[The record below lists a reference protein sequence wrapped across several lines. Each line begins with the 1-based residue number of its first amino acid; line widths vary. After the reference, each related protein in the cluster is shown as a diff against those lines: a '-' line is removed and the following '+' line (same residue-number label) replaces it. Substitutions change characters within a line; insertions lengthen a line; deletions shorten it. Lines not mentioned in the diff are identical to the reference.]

1 MLSKVYKFKFL
12 LALLL
17 VPFLVSADP
26 PGWDKTETLFTHVLT
41 IPETVTG
48 FPLATGDYVG
58 VFFNDGGNFV
68 CGGSVL
74 YTSGVANAF
83 SAFGNDPITPA
94 KDGFDPGES
103 FLWRINQGGVDF
115 WVDAVLTGP
124 ETFTVFGFSTVVSLN
139 GPTLAVSASAN
150 PTLLCGAG
158 GDVTL
163 TGALIS
169 GGPVTSW
176 DWYDNGNMVGTGEV
190 LTLFVDETT
199 NFRLEATDGVEVAE
213 AFVTVTVVT
222 VDAGDGAAYC
232 DDITEISLSGASASD
247 YIALSWETSGNGMF
261 DNAFALN
268 PIYYPSGD
276 DLLAGSVVL
285 TLNVTTLDCGLLSD
299 AVEFTFQAGPSIDIL
314 PDQDYV
320 CYGDNYDFTG
330 MVVAANY
337 DELQWFTT
345 NGAGIFEPNEEVLE
359 PIYVPS
365 PTIDWP
371 QLCIVIGV
379 TASAIDPCEVSA
391 EDYMNL
397 CFVAPPTAFAGDPLS
412 LCEDNAVSYTFA
424 DALVTFDPN
433 WSQEILWE
441 TTGDGSFDFNN
452 IQNPTYTFGAGDL
465 AGGLIEFT
473 LTATTPE
480 ACAPAVSNTSIF
492 IQLEPSISI
501 IPDAYTICEG
511 ENMYFEGLVE
521 ASNYSQIQW
530 FTTNGGGTFDDEEL
544 LEPIYTPSPTIDYPQ
559 TCIIIGVAAVAIDPC
574 TVSDE
579 DFMDLC
585 FQMLPVVVAG
595 EDATVCS
602 HELYTTNPTVENSNG
617 PYMWTVAPADAG
629 VFADPTALVTTF
641 NPSAAYEGQFVVLT
655 LTAGPIGPCA
665 EEGSGS
671 MNLYIEYAPY
681 VNAGP
686 DMTICSNESAIIEG
700 ECAHVA
706 FTMWATTGDGYFVCP
721 DFSCEQVEYFPG
733 PGDLAAGCVTL
744 VLIGYPLDPCTMFV
758 LDKMKLCFDPAP
770 VASAGPDQTICEGDV
785 AQLAGTAENICGI
798 QWVTLDGTGTFD
810 DETILNPVYTPSFQ
824 DVISGTVH
832 LTMIVAGCGACD
844 YSLEPTMA
852 LTIQRTPVIE
862 LGDYSSICQDGSI
875 LLDQTVVTNYT
886 SVEWSTLGDGTFD
899 DATLLFATY
908 TPGPND
914 ILAEGV
920 TLCLTAE
927 PIGPCTLPV
936 QECVEIDI
944 QQLPTINIIPDAA
957 TICYGDDFDFTGLVE
972 AGNYSALQWFT
983 TNGGGIFD
991 PNETILEPTY
1001 IPSPTIDWPQVCIVI
1016 GVVASPLDPCTLSSE
1031 DFMDL
1036 CFQIP
1041 PTVDAGDDAT
1051 ICEDATYTLA
1061 PVIENGGTVLW
1072 ETNGDGTFDDPTLAN
1087 ATYTPGVDDKAN
1099 GSAILTITVQ
1109 GLSTCEPVDD
1119 YLTLY
1124 FQLLPIASAGG
1135 DQTVCEQLCTP
1146 PWTNGPVYLE
1156 GAVENACGS
1165 FWSTAGDGTFND
1177 PSLLDA
1183 VYVLGDGDIAAGSV
1197 VLTLTAM
1204 PCDPCTVADTDEIT
1218 VTVQYF
1224 PIADAGPDQTICE
1237 GAVAQLDGEAEYESG
1252 VFWDYAL
1259 QGEGDGTFSNKL
1271 IEDPTYTPGPGDIEL
1286 GYVELIMVAFAIDP
1300 CSYPDADIMT
1310 LYITKQPVVYAGE
1323 DATICEG
1330 ESHELADAT
1339 AEYYVTVEWTA
1350 DPADFGSFDDPTI
1363 VNPVFTPFPGKTGFV
1378 TLTLEAFDGPEC
1390 AGGVYTDS
1398 KSLFVNDEPKISF
1411 GFNGIEAGWNANFE
1425 YCFGTEV
1432 GVTLF
1437 AYYGGTAP
1445 YEVTYTINGG
1455 TPVTVG
1461 GLFVGDYIAAPQVY
1475 APGVYNLVVTS
1486 ITDANDCEAGAA
1498 FLALCTATIT
1508 VWEEVTLECPDDV
1521 LVGND
1526 PGLCGAEVAFE
1537 ATVAGEPEPI
1547 TVVYSVAGMPISSP
1561 YFFEVGTTTV
1571 DVLVE
1576 NICAAITCSFT
1587 VTVEDTEG
1595 PAIDCV
1601 ADQDKFTD
1609 PGECFYTVVGTE
1621 FDAVV
1626 TDNCIGSIEVSND
1639 FNGLETLAGAAF
1651 PTGVTEV
1658 IWTAEDIAGN
1668 VATCGF
1674 TVTVTD
1680 SELPTITCPADINQ
1694 TADAGLCGAYIQDLG
1709 TPVTDD
1715 NCGVEEV
1722 YNNGTGFYPVG
1733 TTIVTWTV
1741 VDVNGNEA
1749 TCDQMITV
1757 TDDELPTIEC
1767 PADIEVT
1774 ADAGECFATNV
1785 DLGMPMVSD
1794 NCGTVTP
1801 TNNAPLEFPVGT
1813 TTVTWTVF
1821 DVNGNS
1827 ATCDQLVVV
1836 TDDELPTIVCPA
1848 DIMQTA
1854 DAGECFATVDL
1865 GTPVTDDNCGVA
1877 SVTNDAPATFPVG
1890 VTTVTWMVVDVNGNE
1905 ATCEQVVTV
1914 TDDELPTIVC
1924 PADIAQTADAGVC
1937 YAIITDLGLPVVDDN
1952 CGVEEYYN
1960 DAPLN
1965 NEYPVGSTIVTW
1977 TVIDIHGN
1985 EATCEQEVVVTDDEL
2000 PTIEC
2005 PADVEVTADA
2015 GECFATNVDLGMPM
2029 VSDNCGTVTP
2039 TNNAPLEFPVG
2050 TTTVTWT
2057 VFDVNGNS
2065 ATCDQ
2070 LVVVTDDELPTIV
2083 CPADIMQTADAG
2095 ECFATVDLGTPD
2107 TDDNCGV
2114 ASVTNDAPATF
2125 PVGVTTVTWMVVD
2138 VNGNE
2143 ATCEQVVTV
2152 TDDELPTII
2161 CPADIEVSN
2170 DLTYCGAYI
2179 QDLGTPVYDDNCGIE
2194 EVYNN
2199 GSGFYPVGT
2208 TTVIWTVIDI
2218 HGNEATCEQLVTVN
2232 DDEAPVIT
2240 LLGDDN
2246 IELCEGDIY
2255 VDAGA
2260 TAYDNCDGDITALI
2274 VTVNPVNTA
2283 VAGVYTVTYNV
2294 SDLAGNAAVEVT
2306 RTVTVYAAPIANAG
2320 GNATI
2325 CETDNYVTTTA
2336 SVQFATDVLWETS
2349 GDGFFEDDALLVT
2362 TYYPGP
2368 EDLEAG
2374 VVTLC
2379 LTATFPNGP
2388 CGNVSDT
2395 DCMILT
2401 FDPIPEAYA
2410 GMDDLICEGD
2420 EFDLDLATAANY
2432 SSLMWTGGDGTF
2444 DPSADVLNPTYVPGP
2459 TDLANGGVQL
2469 CLTAYAAGACT
2480 EPAVSCLYLTVVPN
2494 PTIDLAPE
2502 AELSCENY
2510 DFVNSE
2516 WLPIEVCA
2524 IVENADY
2531 VQWSTNG
2538 DGSFDDP
2545 MSACTNYNL
2554 GDNDVWAQMITLTL
2568 EAYGPGSCNF
2578 VASATINIYIPT
2590 QIILIDDPTWW
2601 GVSSFVAKSAT
2612 SVPDV
2617 MFPSVLYPGSDAL
2630 VIQINKGGQYY
2641 WPEPTPPIN
2650 QLGNWQP
2657 IGYKAK
2663 FKKETCIPIYGDV
2676 VSDFSFEVGG
2686 PQLFTYV
2693 PVLTNVVTPIAD
2705 LFAGHLQDILLIYDW
2720 NEAALWTEFAADFE
2734 ELVPGKA
2741 YLLVRKVGTA
2751 PYTVTF
2757 PAFDPTA
2764 GPGAKAGAKS
2774 VMSFN
2779 SPWNEVINTA
2789 QTHFIL
2795 FADQVL
2801 DQMQPGDVLG
2811 AFNSSNQCVGVS
2823 EFASRDNLMKLL
2835 AMGNDP
2841 LSDVINGFETGED
2854 MIFKL
2859 YRPSSGETFD
2869 VVFTYD
2875 VQFPNNDNTFEVNG
2889 VSRAVGM
2896 SMTATSIGNQPADFN
2911 VNVFPNPA
2919 TDVINI
2925 VSDYS
2930 ITNVSLVNYVGQT
2943 VYNESVS
2950 GNNFQINVSTYATG
2964 MYFVRIETS
2973 EGTVVTKRIAIK

>member
-1 MLSKVYKFKFL
+1 
-12 LALLL
+12 
-17 VPFLVSADP
+17 
-26 PGWDKTETLFTHVLT
+26 
-41 IPETVTG
+41 
-48 FPLATGDYVG
+48 
-58 VFFNDGGNFV
+58 
-68 CGGSVL
+68 
-74 YTSGVANAF
+74 
-83 SAFGNDPITPA
+83 
-94 KDGFDPGES
+94 
-103 FLWRINQGGVDF
+103 
-115 WVDAVLTGP
+115 
-124 ETFTVFGFSTVVSLN
+124 
-139 GPTLAVSASAN
+139 
-150 PTLLCGAG
+150 
-158 GDVTL
+158 
-163 TGALIS
+163 
-169 GGPVTSW
+169 
-176 DWYDNGNMVGTGEV
+176 
-190 LTLFVDETT
+190 
-199 NFRLEATDGVEVAE
+199 
-213 AFVTVTVVT
+213 
-222 VDAGDGAAYC
+222 
-232 DDITEISLSGASASD
+232 
-247 YIALSWETSGNGMF
+247 
-261 DNAFALN
+261 
-268 PIYYPSGD
+268 
-276 DLLAGSVVL
+276 
-285 TLNVTTLDCGLLSD
+285 
-299 AVEFTFQAGPSIDIL
+299 
-314 PDQDYV
+314 
-320 CYGDNYDFTG
+320 
-330 MVVAANY
+330 
-337 DELQWFTT
+337 
-345 NGAGIFEPNEEVLE
+345 
-359 PIYVPS
+359 
-365 PTIDWP
+365 
-371 QLCIVIGV
+371 
-379 TASAIDPCEVSA
+379 
-391 EDYMNL
+391 
-397 CFVAPPTAFAGDPLS
+397 
-412 LCEDNAVSYTFA
+412 
-424 DALVTFDPN
+424 
-433 WSQEILWE
+433 
-441 TTGDGSFDFNN
+441 
-452 IQNPTYTFGAGDL
+452 
-465 AGGLIEFT
+465 
-473 LTATTPE
+473 
-480 ACAPAVSNTSIF
+480 
-492 IQLEPSISI
+492 
-501 IPDAYTICEG
+501 
-511 ENMYFEGLVE
+511 
-521 ASNYSQIQW
+521 
-530 FTTNGGGTFDDEEL
+530 
-544 LEPIYTPSPTIDYPQ
+544 
-559 TCIIIGVAAVAIDPC
+559 
-574 TVSDE
+574 
-579 DFMDLC
+579 
-585 FQMLPVVVAG
+585 
-595 EDATVCS
+595 
-602 HELYTTNPTVENSNG
+602 
-617 PYMWTVAPADAG
+617 
-629 VFADPTALVTTF
+629 
-641 NPSAAYEGQFVVLT
+641 
-655 LTAGPIGPCA
+655 
-665 EEGSGS
+665 
-671 MNLYIEYAPY
+671 
-681 VNAGP
+681 
-686 DMTICSNESAIIEG
+686 
-700 ECAHVA
+700 
-706 FTMWATTGDGYFVCP
+706 
-721 DFSCEQVEYFPG
+721 
-733 PGDLAAGCVTL
+733 
-744 VLIGYPLDPCTMFV
+744 
-758 LDKMKLCFDPAP
+758 
-770 VASAGPDQTICEGDV
+770 
-785 AQLAGTAENICGI
+785 
-798 QWVTLDGTGTFD
+798 
-810 DETILNPVYTPSFQ
+810 
-824 DVISGTVH
+824 
-832 LTMIVAGCGACD
+832 
-844 YSLEPTMA
+844 
-852 LTIQRTPVIE
+852 
-862 LGDYSSICQDGSI
+862 
-875 LLDQTVVTNYT
+875 
-886 SVEWSTLGDGTFD
+886 
-899 DATLLFATY
+899 
-908 TPGPND
+908 
-914 ILAEGV
+914 
-920 TLCLTAE
+920 
-927 PIGPCTLPV
+927 
-936 QECVEIDI
+936 
-944 QQLPTINIIPDAA
+944 
-957 TICYGDDFDFTGLVE
+957 
-972 AGNYSALQWFT
+972 
-983 TNGGGIFD
+983 
-991 PNETILEPTY
+991 
-1001 IPSPTIDWPQVCIVI
+1001 
-1016 GVVASPLDPCTLSSE
+1016 
-1031 DFMDL
+1031 
-1036 CFQIP
+1036 
-1041 PTVDAGDDAT
+1041 
-1051 ICEDATYTLA
+1051 
-1061 PVIENGGTVLW
+1061 
-1072 ETNGDGTFDDPTLAN
+1072 
-1087 ATYTPGVDDKAN
+1087 
-1099 GSAILTITVQ
+1099 
-1109 GLSTCEPVDD
+1109 
-1119 YLTLY
+1119 
-1124 FQLLPIASAGG
+1124 
-1135 DQTVCEQLCTP
+1135 
-1146 PWTNGPVYLE
+1146 
-1156 GAVENACGS
+1156 
-1165 FWSTAGDGTFND
+1165 
-1177 PSLLDA
+1177 
-1183 VYVLGDGDIAAGSV
+1183 
-1197 VLTLTAM
+1197 
-1204 PCDPCTVADTDEIT
+1204 
-1218 VTVQYF
+1218 
-1224 PIADAGPDQTICE
+1224 
-1237 GAVAQLDGEAEYESG
+1237 
-1252 VFWDYAL
+1252 
-1259 QGEGDGTFSNKL
+1259 
-1271 IEDPTYTPGPGDIEL
+1271 
-1286 GYVELIMVAFAIDP
+1286 
-1300 CSYPDADIMT
+1300 
-1310 LYITKQPVVYAGE
+1310 
-1323 DATICEG
+1323 
-1330 ESHELADAT
+1330 
-1339 AEYYVTVEWTA
+1339 
-1350 DPADFGSFDDPTI
+1350 
-1363 VNPVFTPFPGKTGFV
+1363 
-1378 TLTLEAFDGPEC
+1378 
-1390 AGGVYTDS
+1390 
-1398 KSLFVNDEPKISF
+1398 
-1411 GFNGIEAGWNANFE
+1411 
-1425 YCFGTEV
+1425 
-1432 GVTLF
+1432 
-1437 AYYGGTAP
+1437 
-1445 YEVTYTINGG
+1445 
-1455 TPVTVG
+1455 
-1461 GLFVGDYIAAPQVY
+1461 
-1475 APGVYNLVVTS
+1475 
-1486 ITDANDCEAGAA
+1486 
-1498 FLALCTATIT
+1498 
-1508 VWEEVTLECPDDV
+1508 
-1521 LVGND
+1521 
-1526 PGLCGAEVAFE
+1526 
-1537 ATVAGEPEPI
+1537 
-1547 TVVYSVAGMPISSP
+1547 
-1561 YFFEVGTTTV
+1561 
-1571 DVLVE
+1571 LVE

-1621 FDAVV
+1621 FDATV

-1639 FNGLETLAGAAF
+1639 FNGLETLAGAEF

-1813 TTVTWTVF
+1813 TTVTWTV
-1821 DVNGNS
+1821 V
-1827 ATCDQLVVV
+1827 
-1836 TDDELPTIVCPA
+1836 
-1848 DIMQTA
+1848 
-1854 DAGECFATVDL
+1854 
-1865 GTPVTDDNCGVA
+1865 
-1877 SVTNDAPATFPVG
+1877 
-1890 VTTVTWMVVDVNGNE
+1890 
-1905 ATCEQVVTV
+1905 
-1914 TDDELPTIVC
+1914 
-1924 PADIAQTADAGVC
+1924 
-1937 YAIITDLGLPVVDDN
+1937 
-1952 CGVEEYYN
+1952 
-1960 DAPLN
+1960 
-1965 NEYPVGSTIVTW
+1965 
-1977 TVIDIHGN
+1977 
-1985 EATCEQEVVVTDDEL
+1985 
-2000 PTIEC
+2000 
-2005 PADVEVTADA
+2005 
-2015 GECFATNVDLGMPM
+2015 
-2029 VSDNCGTVTP
+2029 
-2039 TNNAPLEFPVG
+2039 
-2050 TTTVTWT
+2050 
-2057 VFDVNGNS
+2057 DVNGNS

-2260 TAYDNCDGDITALI
+2260 TAYDNCDGDITAWI
-2274 VTVNPVNTA
+2274 VTVNPVNA
-2283 VAGVYTVTYNV
+2283 AAAGVYTVTYNV

-2368 EDLEAG
+2368 ADLTAG

-2432 SSLMWTGGDGTF
+2432 SSLMWTGGDGTL

-2601 GVSSFVAKSAT
+2601 GVSSFVNKSAT

-2676 VSDFSFEVGG
+2676 VTDFTFEIGG

-2705 LFAGHLQDILLIYDW
+2705 LFAGHLTDILLIYDW

-2734 ELVPGKA
+2734 ELHPGKA